1 MKKSLS
7 IILILTI
14 ASLSYAQKGS
24 VSKAK
29 SYRNKGDLINA
40 KAEIDVAITIEK
52 TASKMATWLERGQ
65 IYQAFIKSTDPDI
78 KSIDK
83 LALEKA
89 LEAFNKVIS
98 MSKENSIEAIQSSQ
112 NIEGLWGNFVNTG
125 GEIYATNDFAGA
137 LVNFE
142 QALKVKPED
151 SLTLLYAGISSR
163 QAEQY
168 DKTISFYTKLDSLK
182 KASKD
187 VYHTLIYLQKNIYK
201 DNEATLVAIRMAKK
215 VYPEESKFNQDEIDV
230 LIKLKMVDEAKA
242 QILDEIKRDPT
253 NVNLYLSYAIM
264 HDNLGANNTK
274 DGNIEEATKS
284 YEVAKEYY
292 TKAVE
297 IDATSYVGNFNL
309 GAIYVNSAKEYYD
322 EVRDMD
328 LKTYDKKG
336 PAMEAK
342 ANSILKEGLPFMKAA
357 TDTKPEDEDA
367 LRALQ
372 QIYTQLKM
380 YDEVEVIMNKL
391 EALGKED

>member
-7 IILILTI
+7 VILILTL

-29 SYRNKGDLINA
+29 SYRTKGDLISA
-40 KAEIDVAITIEK
+40 KAEIDVAITNEK
-52 TASKMATWLERGQ
+52 SAGKTATWLERGQ
-65 IYQAFIKSTDPDI
+65 IYQEFVKSTDPDI
-78 KSIDK
+78 NSIDK
-83 LALEKA
+83 MALEKA

-98 MSKENSIEAIQSSQ
+98 MEKENSIEAVLSSQ
-112 NIEGLWGNFVNTG
+112 NIEGLWGNLVNTG
-125 GEIYATNDFAGA
+125 GEIYATDDFAGA

-168 DKTISFYTKLDSLK
+168 DKTVTFYLKLDSLK

-187 VYHTLIYLQKNIYK
+187 VYHTLIYLQKNEHK

-215 VYPEESKFNQDEIDV
+215 AYPEESKFNQDEIDV
-230 LIKLKMVDEAKA
+230 LIKLKKIDEAKA
-242 QILDEIKRDPT
+242 QILDEIKRDPS
-253 NVNLYLSYAIM
+253 NVNLYLNYAIM
-264 HDNLGANNTK
+264 HDNLGATNAKEDNK
-274 DGNIEEATKS
+274 EEASKN
-284 YEVAKEYY
+284 YAVAKEYY
-292 TKAVE
+292 SKAVE
-297 IDATSYVGNFNL
+297 IDAKSYVGNFNL
-309 GAIYVNSAKEYYD
+309 GAIYVNAAKEYYD
-322 EVRDMD
+322 QVRDMD
-328 LKTYDKKG
+328 LKTYNKKG
-336 PAMEAK
+336 PALEAK
-342 ANSILKEGLPFMKAA
+342 ANSILKEGLPFMQAA
-357 TDTKPEDEDA
+357 TETKPEDEDA

-380 YDEVEVIMNKL
+380 YDDVEVIMNKL